1 MISVIIPVYNAE
13 STLRRCLDSI
23 LNQLYSS
30 LEIILVDDGSK
41 DNSGRIC
48 DEYGE
53 QDDRIIVI
61 HQGNKGVSLA
71 RNRGLDIAKGEYVG
85 FVDSDDYIDPDYF
98 KILLDNMGKS
108 KTDICFS
115 ALEEVPNIAPST
127 LISNKNDLVS
137 LIIGQKFGNNAG
149 PYNKLFKNSIIG
161 SLRFDK
167 DIFVGEDTLF
177 DVEYAKKCR
186 NGVFVNKVMYHY
198 DQRTSSS
205 SYMSDPSKLFKYL
218 TYAESRKKMLL
229 DTSTLSDK
237 CREMLIHSYLNSI
250 LNCYYQSRYFH
261 NQKEERRMCHVMKEA
276 LKTYRHDNL
285 PIRQQFTYWMMG
297 YFPSIFPFWNA
308 INTRL

>member
-85 FVDSDDYIDPDYF
+85 FVDYDDYIDPDYF

-137 LIIGQKFGNNAG
+137 LIIGQHFAQLAG
-149 PYNKLFKNSIIG
+149 
-161 SLRFDK
+161 
-167 DIFVGEDTLF
+167 
-177 DVEYAKKCR
+177 VEPAHL
-186 NGVFVNKVMYHY
+186 G
-198 DQRTSSS
+198 
-205 SYMSDPSKLFKYL
+205 L
-218 TYAESRKKMLL
+218 
-229 DTSTLSDK
+229 
-237 CREMLIHSYLNSI
+237 
-250 LNCYYQSRYFH
+250 
-261 NQKEERRMCHVMKEA
+261 
-276 LKTYRHDNL
+276 YRD
-285 PIRQQFTYWMMG
+285 
-297 YFPSIFPFWNA
+297 
-308 INTRL
+308 

>member
-13 STLRRCLDSI
+13 RTLRRCLDSI
-23 LNQLYSS
+23 LNQLYRS
-30 LEIILVDDGSK
+30 LEIILIDDGSK

-48 DEYGE
+48 DEYEE

-61 HQGNKGVSLA
+61 HQENKGVSLA

-98 KILLDNMGKS
+98 KILLDYMGKS
-108 KTDICFS
+108 KVDICFS
-115 ALEEVPNIAPST
+115 ALEEVSNIAPT
-127 LISNKNDLVS
+127 TFISNKNDLVS

-149 PYNKLFKNSIIG
+149 PFNKLFKNSIIG
-161 SLRFDK
+161 SLKFDK

-177 DVEYAKKCR
+177 NVEYAKKCR
-186 NGVFVNKVMYHY
+186 NGIFINKAMYHY

-229 DTSTLSDK
+229 DTSSLSDK
-237 CREMLIHSYLNSI
+237 CREMLIHSYLYSI

-261 NQKEERRMCHVMKEA
+261 NKKEQRRMCHVMKEA
-276 LKTYRHDNL
+276 LQTYRHDNL
-285 PIRQQFTYWMMG
+285 SIRQQFTYWMMG
-297 YFPSIFPFWNA
+297 YFPSIFPVWNA